1 MYKSTCTCTTLTT
14 VTELLLK
21 ILNRHFT
28 RVCVIANSLKLRK
41 QIWNYEIKLSQQ
53 QLVKN
58 MKFLFYIIKCSSFEK
73 GIKKLI
79 ILSIKK
85 KYKFIIHYTNFI
97 ACTWRY

>member
-73 GIKKLI
+73 GIKKI
-79 ILSIKK
+79 
-85 KYKFIIHYTNFI
+85 NNP
-97 ACTWRY
+97 

>member
-41 QIWNYEIKLSQQ
+41 QIWNYKIKLSQQ

-73 GIKKLI
+73 GIKKI
-79 ILSIKK
+79 
-85 KYKFIIHYTNFI
+85 NNP
-97 ACTWRY
+97 

>member
-73 GIKKLI
+73 GIKK
-79 ILSIKK
+79 
-85 KYKFIIHYTNFI
+85 N
-97 ACTWRY
+97 